1 MVAHK
6 QTWCWRNSWELYT
19 DLLAKREMLGL
30 AWAFKTSKKVHP
42 TLPPTRPHLLILSNS
57 ATLWWPSICIYEPM
71 GDILT
76 QATTNT
82 YLTHDYLWERHITTV
97 VGNTKRMWKTTTR
110 NRCQEPGWQNSKWI
124 STTKDTSSSTSA
136 PLSAGTMILLPPSLW
151 FFLPW
156 YGTTPHMT
164 DRLMMPMID
173 PPPPGMMPKGLA
185 PEIGPTTC
193 PWYPDLQL

>member
-6 QTWCWRNSWELYT
+6 KKWCWRNSWELYT

-42 TLPPTRPHLLILSNS
+42 TLPPTRPHLPILSNS

-136 PLSAGTMILLPPSLW
+136 PLSQCSTHPEHAIHVWSELTIAFALYTAFFFSAQWSSLPAL
-151 FFLPW
+151 
-156 YGTTPHMT
+156 
-164 DRLMMPMID
+164 
-173 PPPPGMMPKGLA
+173 
-185 PEIGPTTC
+185 
-193 PWYPDLQL
+193 